1 MLGQTDSVTPLAF
14 WKSYCGRFTVLKNKV
29 ALHILDL
36 RAGTRCVESHFS
48 VMGAIHNKGRARL
61 VNGRVRK
68 LTYIVSN
75 TKMLDAAKKGD
86 FIVDEKANSDCSD
99 SDSDYATDT
108 DMQDETAHAND

>member
-1 MLGQTDSVTPLAF
+1 M
-14 WKSYCGRFTVLKNKV
+14 
-29 ALHILDL
+29 
-36 RAGTRCVESHFS
+36 
-48 VMGAIHNKGRARL
+48 
-61 VNGRVRK
+61 
-68 LTYIVSN
+68 TYIVSN